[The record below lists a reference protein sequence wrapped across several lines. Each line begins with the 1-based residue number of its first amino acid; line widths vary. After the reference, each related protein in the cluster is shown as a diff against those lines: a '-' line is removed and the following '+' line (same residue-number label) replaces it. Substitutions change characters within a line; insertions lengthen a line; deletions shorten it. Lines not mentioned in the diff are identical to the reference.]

1 MTKYSA
7 PTPVTKAKIITTMLL
22 ISKMLAKNWSSTR
35 SRNHRSRKIH
45 LQKRQFKLRNCL
57 KRLPKL
63 LKKVHLCQS
72 NLISFHLNKSCRRHW
87 IKMIKAIMIR
97 QTGATTT
104 REAHINN
111 HLHQSSITA
120 ISIKIIINSKLRTRA
135 TEKDRSMIEIEVQ
148 ILVMLII
155 TTTNT
160 ITIITTIVTIEETTT
175 TFIKDRTLTSIIT
188 IVISSKAQLEAVVT
202 EVDIEDVVIIIEE
215 EAIDNITLTIINNN
229 QADTIRIRLLRIIA
243 LAKKAV
249 K

>member
-1 MTKYSA
+1 
-7 PTPVTKAKIITTMLL
+7 
-22 ISKMLAKNWSSTR
+22 
-35 SRNHRSRKIH
+35 
-45 LQKRQFKLRNCL
+45 
-57 KRLPKL
+57 
-63 LKKVHLCQS
+63 
-72 NLISFHLNKSCRRHW
+72 
-87 IKMIKAIMIR
+87 MIKAIMIR
-97 QTGATTT
+97 QTGATIT

-111 HLHQSSITA
+111 HLRQNSITA
-120 ISIKIIINSKLRTRA
+120 ISKIINSSNKRRSSNSKLRTRA

-148 ILVMLII
+148 ILVKLII
-155 TTTNT
+155 ITTNT